1 MDSINNANLFDDV
14 KRFIDDGGIVIGQSA
29 GAMIFCK
36 NYFDT
41 TTGELLIMNNGF
53 DYSDKMI
60 VPHYSNLPG
69 ELKKQMPE
77 NVLKIND
84 NDKLYRLK

>member
-1 MDSINNANLFDDV
+1 
-14 KRFIDDGGIVIGQSA
+14 
-29 GAMIFCK
+29 
-36 NYFDT
+36 
-41 TTGELLIMNNGF
+41 MNNGF

-60 VPHYSNLPG
+60 VPHYSNLPE